1 MGRRPTLPGPINIPN
16 TPFSSG
22 GHRKWRQFKIA
33 AATAGTNAQSI
44 LDSYVED
51 GTGTALTC
59 DVAAGHQW
67 NTGNFNG
74 DRFYIGL
81 RDDNGAVLKNA
92 MAYNLRVFIE
102 TITEPSNNCGLQV
115 VMGFTHQNAASRP
128 IEGVTAPICGV
139 SMKWDTSV
147 SDKRKYRV
155 GGKDATQTSGAQ
167 LGDHARSTIM
177 IGTDA
182 TESNYKKPLAVFG
195 SGFFLSSST
204 ASSRW
209 EHVVKDPFGTD
220 VGADQGYVVVAIGC
234 TKALSNVTGK
244 FKFWYS
250 VDRMHKGW
258 EP

>member
-1 MGRRPTLPGPINIPN
+1 MGRRPTKPGPINSPN
-16 TPFSSG
+16 TPFSSN

-33 AATAGTNAQSI
+33 AATAGTNAQAI

-51 GTGTALTC
+51 GSGTALTC

-74 DRFYIGL
+74 DRFYIKL

-92 MAYNLRVFIE
+92 MAYNLRVFIQ
-102 TITEPSNNCGLQV
+102 TITEPANNCGLQV
-115 VMGFTHQNAASRP
+115 VMGFTYDNATR
-128 IEGVTAPICGV
+128 GVEQTTAPICGV

-147 SDKRKYRV
+147 SSKRKYRV

-167 LGDHARSTIM
+167 LGDHARGTIM
-177 IGTDA
+177 IGADA
-182 TESNYKKPLAVFG
+182 TESNYMKPLCVFG
-195 SGFFLSSST
+195 SGFVIDSDR

-209 EHVVKDPFGTD
+209 EHTVKDPFGTD
-220 VGADQGYVVVAIGC
+220 VGGDAAYVIVAIGC
-234 TKALSNVTGK
+234 TKALSTVTGK

-250 VDRMHKGW
+250 VDRMDKGW
-258 EP
+258 NP